1 MSTTTQSGRA
11 LLPVRRKNDNVEGA
25 EVIDLVQLPRGTRPT
40 PVAYLDYDEV
50 ERCREMECDHYQSC
64 LEFAARVRWK
74 SFHCRQCP
82 QNVHRLHADRARP
95 VVSGEGAAVIK
106 LP

>member
-1 MSTTTQSGRA
+1 MSQGGRA
-11 LLPVRRKNDNVEGA
+11 LLPVRRPNDDGGGA
-25 EVIDLVQLPRGTRPT
+25 EIIDLVRLPRGTRPT

-50 ERCREMECDHYQSC
+50 ERCREMECGYYQSC

-82 QNVHRLHADRARP
+82 QNAHRLHADHEPAL
-95 VVSGEGAAVIK
+95 SGEGAAVIK